1 MSVTKEFREMTK
13 RVAIYARVSTNQQT
27 VQNQLD
33 ALREVASRSG
43 YSIVEEF
50 VDEGISGAKGRT
62 DRPALDRMLK
72 DCAKRRFDM
81 VMVWDISRLGR
92 SLQNLIEVMNG
103 LQSMRVDL
111 FFVQQGMDTSTASG
125 RMMFSVFGALGE
137 YERELIRERTLL
149 GQQRARAQG
158 VKFGRP
164 RTVTDNTR
172 EAIRL
177 MRSQGVAIRKIATT
191 LGIGVSTCYAAI
203 A

>member
-1 MSVTKEFREMTK
+1 MSVK

-92 SLQNLIEVMNG
+92 SLQNLIEVMNE

-137 YERELIRERTLL
+137 YERELIRERTRL

-164 RTVTDNTR
+164 RTVTESTR

-203 A
+203 

>member
-1 MSVTKEFREMTK
+1 MTK
-13 RVAIYARVSTNQQT
+13 RVAIYARVSTTQQT

-50 VDEGISGAKGRT
+50 VDEGISGAKGRV
-62 DRPALDRMLK
+62 DRPALDRMLR

-92 SLQNLIEVMNG
+92 SLQNLIEVMNE
-103 LQSMRVDL
+103 LQSLKVDL

-172 EAIRL
+172 DAIRL

-191 LGIGVSTCYAAI
+191 LGIGVSTCYAAMN
-203 A
+203 

>member
-1 MSVTKEFREMTK
+1 MTK
-13 RVAIYARVSTNQQT
+13 RVAIYARVSTTQQT

-43 YSIVEEF
+43 YSLVEEF
-50 VDEGISGAKGRT
+50 VDEGISGAKGRV
-62 DRPALDRMLK
+62 DRPALDRMLR

-92 SLQNLIEVMNG
+92 SLQNLIEVMNE
-103 LQSMRVDL
+103 LQSLKVDL

-164 RTVTDNTR
+164 RTVTNNTR
-172 EAIRL
+172 DAIRL

-191 LGIGVSTCYAAI
+191 LGIGVSTCYAAMG
-203 A
+203 

>member
-1 MSVTKEFREMTK
+1 MTK
-13 RVAIYARVSTNQQT
+13 RVAIYARVSTTQQT

-50 VDEGISGAKGRT
+50 VDDGISGAKGRV
-62 DRPALDRMLK
+62 DRPALDRMLR

-92 SLQNLIEVMNG
+92 SLQNLIEVMNE
-103 LQSMRVDL
+103 LQSLKVDL

-172 EAIRL
+172 DAIRL

-191 LGIGVSTCYAAI
+191 LGIGVSTCYAAMV
-203 A
+203 

>member
-1 MSVTKEFREMTK
+1 MTK

-92 SLQNLIEVMNG
+92 SLQNLIEVMNE

-203 A
+203 ERV

>member
-1 MSVTKEFREMTK
+1 MSSK
-13 RVAIYARVSTNQQT
+13 RVAIYARVSTTQQT

-50 VDEGISGAKGRT
+50 VDEGISGAKGRV
-62 DRPALDRMLK
+62 DRPALDRMLR

-92 SLQNLIEVMNG
+92 SLQNLIEVMNE
-103 LQSMRVDL
+103 LQSLKVDL

-172 EAIRL
+172 DAIRL

-191 LGIGVSTCYAAI
+191 LGIGVSTCYAAMG
-203 A
+203 

>member
-1 MSVTKEFREMTK
+1 MSSK
-13 RVAIYARVSTNQQT
+13 RVAVYARVSTTQQT

-50 VDEGISGAKGRT
+50 VDEGISGAKGRV
-62 DRPALDRMLK
+62 DRPALDRMLR

-92 SLQNLIEVMNG
+92 SLQNLIEVMNE
-103 LQSMRVDL
+103 LQSLKVDL

-172 EAIRL
+172 DAIRL

-191 LGIGVSTCYAAI
+191 LGIGVSTCYAAMG
-203 A
+203 

>member
-1 MSVTKEFREMTK
+1 MTK
-13 RVAIYARVSTNQQT
+13 KVAIYARVSTTQQT

-33 ALREVASRSG
+33 ALREVAGRSG

-50 VDEGISGAKGRT
+50 VDEGISGAKGRV
-62 DRPALDRMLK
+62 DRPALDRMLR

-92 SLQNLIEVMNG
+92 SLQNLIEVMNE
-103 LQSMRVDL
+103 LQSLKVEL

-172 EAIRL
+172 DAIRL

-191 LGIGVSTCYAAI
+191 LGIGVSTCYAAMG
-203 A
+203 

>member
-1 MSVTKEFREMTK
+1 MTK
-13 RVAIYARVSTNQQT
+13 RVAIYARVSTSQQT

-92 SLQNLIEVMNG
+92 SLQNLIEVMNE
-103 LQSMRVDL
+103 LQSLKVDL

-172 EAIRL
+172 DAIRL

-191 LGIGVSTCYAAI
+191 LGIGVSTCYAAMG
-203 A
+203 

>member
-1 MSVTKEFREMTK
+1 MSSK
-13 RVAIYARVSTNQQT
+13 RVAIYARVSTTQQT

-50 VDEGISGAKGRT
+50 IDEGISGAKGRV
-62 DRPALDRMLK
+62 DRPALDRMLR

-92 SLQNLIEVMNG
+92 SLQNLIEVMNE
-103 LQSMRVDL
+103 LQSLKVDL

-172 EAIRL
+172 DAIRL

-191 LGIGVSTCYAAI
+191 LGIGVSTCYAAMG
-203 A
+203 

>member
-1 MSVTKEFREMTK
+1 MSSK
-13 RVAIYARVSTNQQT
+13 RVAIYARVSTTQQT
-27 VQNQLD
+27 VQNQLA

-50 VDEGISGAKGRT
+50 IDEGISGAKGRV
-62 DRPALDRMLK
+62 DRPALDRMLR

-92 SLQNLIEVMNG
+92 SLQNLIEVMNE
-103 LQSMRVDL
+103 LQSLKVDL

-164 RTVTDNTR
+164 RTVTDSTR
-172 EAIRL
+172 DAIRL

-191 LGIGVSTCYAAI
+191 LGIGVSTCYAAMG
-203 A
+203 

>member
-1 MSVTKEFREMTK
+1 VMTK
-13 RVAIYARVSTNQQT
+13 RVAIYARVSTTQQT

-50 VDEGISGAKGRT
+50 VDEGISGAKGRV
-62 DRPALDRMLK
+62 DRPALDRMLR

-92 SLQNLIEVMNG
+92 SLQNLIEVMNE
-103 LQSMRVDL
+103 LQSLKVDL

-172 EAIRL
+172 DAIRL

-191 LGIGVSTCYAAI
+191 LGIGVSTCYAAMG
-203 A
+203 

>member
-1 MSVTKEFREMTK
+1 MMTK
-13 RVAIYARVSTNQQT
+13 RVAIYARVSTTQQT

-50 VDEGISGAKGRT
+50 VDEGISGAKGRV
-62 DRPALDRMLK
+62 DRPALDRMLR

-92 SLQNLIEVMNG
+92 SLQNLIEVMNE
-103 LQSMRVDL
+103 LQSLKVDL

-191 LGIGVSTCYAAI
+191 LGIGVSTCYAATQTQ
-203 A
+203 

>member
-1 MSVTKEFREMTK
+1 MTK
-13 RVAIYARVSTNQQT
+13 RVAIYARVSTTQQT

-33 ALREVASRSG
+33 ALREVAGRSG

-50 VDEGISGAKGRT
+50 VDEGISGAKGRV
-62 DRPALDRMLK
+62 DRPALDRMLR

-92 SLQNLIEVMNG
+92 SLQNLIEVMNE
-103 LQSMRVDL
+103 LQSLKVDL

-172 EAIRL
+172 DAIRL

-191 LGIGVSTCYAAI
+191 LGIGVSTCYAA
-203 A
+203 AQTQ

>member
-1 MSVTKEFREMTK
+1 MMTK
-13 RVAIYARVSTNQQT
+13 RVAIYARVSTTQQT

-50 VDEGISGAKGRT
+50 VDEGISGAKGRV
-62 DRPALDRMLK
+62 DRPALDRMLR

-92 SLQNLIEVMNG
+92 SLQNLIEVMNE
-103 LQSMRVDL
+103 LQSLKVDL

-172 EAIRL
+172 DAIRL

-191 LGIGVSTCYAAI
+191 LGIGVSTCYAAMG
-203 A
+203 

>member
-1 MSVTKEFREMTK
+1 MTK

-92 SLQNLIEVMNG
+92 SLQNLIEVMNE

-164 RTVTDNTR
+164 KTVTDNTR

-191 LGIGVSTCYAAI
+191 LGVGVSTCYAAI
-203 A
+203 

>member
-1 MSVTKEFREMTK
+1 MTK

>member
-1 MSVTKEFREMTK
+1 MSSK
-13 RVAIYARVSTNQQT
+13 RVAIYARVSTTQQT

-50 VDEGISGAKGRT
+50 IDEGISGAKGRV
-62 DRPALDRMLK
+62 DRPALDRMLR

-92 SLQNLIEVMNG
+92 SLQNLIEVMNE
-103 LQSMRVDL
+103 LQSLRVDL

-172 EAIRL
+172 DAIRL

-191 LGIGVSTCYAAI
+191 LGIGVSTCYAAMG
-203 A
+203 

>member
-1 MSVTKEFREMTK
+1 MSAKQGVREMTK

-92 SLQNLIEVMNG
+92 SLQNLIEVMNE

-164 RTVTDNTR
+164 KTVTDNTR

-191 LGIGVSTCYAAI
+191 LGIGVSTCYAAM

>member
-1 MSVTKEFREMTK
+1 
-13 RVAIYARVSTNQQT
+13 
-27 VQNQLD
+27 
-33 ALREVASRSG
+33 
-43 YSIVEEF
+43 
-50 VDEGISGAKGRT
+50 
-62 DRPALDRMLK
+62 
-72 DCAKRRFDM
+72 M

-92 SLQNLIEVMNG
+92 SLQNLIEVMNE
-103 LQSMRVDL
+103 LQSLKVDL

-172 EAIRL
+172 DAIRL

-191 LGIGVSTCYAAI
+191 LGIGVSTCYAAMG
-203 A
+203 

>member
-1 MSVTKEFREMTK
+1 MTK
-13 RVAIYARVSTNQQT
+13 RVAIYARVSTTQQT

-50 VDEGISGAKGRT
+50 VDEGISGAKGRV
-62 DRPALDRMLK
+62 DRPALDRMLR

-92 SLQNLIEVMNG
+92 SLQNLIEVMNE
-103 LQSMRVDL
+103 LQSLKVDL

-172 EAIRL
+172 DAIRL

-191 LGIGVSTCYAAI
+191 LGIGVSTCYAAMG
-203 A
+203 

>member
-1 MSVTKEFREMTK
+1 MTK
-13 RVAIYARVSTNQQT
+13 RVAIYARVSTTQQT

-50 VDEGISGAKGRT
+50 IDEGISGAKGRV
-62 DRPALDRMLK
+62 DRPALDRMLR

-92 SLQNLIEVMNG
+92 SLQNLIEVMNE
-103 LQSMRVDL
+103 LQSLKVDL

-172 EAIRL
+172 DAIRL
-177 MRSQGVAIRKIATT
+177 MRSQGIAIRKIATT
-191 LGIGVSTCYAAI
+191 LGIGVSTCYAAM
-203 A
+203 

>member
-1 MSVTKEFREMTK
+1 MTK
-13 RVAIYARVSTNQQT
+13 RVAIYARVSTTHQT

-50 VDEGISGAKGRT
+50 VDEGISGAKGRV
-62 DRPALDRMLK
+62 DRPALDRMLR

-92 SLQNLIEVMNG
+92 SLQNLIEVMNE
-103 LQSMRVDL
+103 LQSLKVDL

-172 EAIRL
+172 DAIRL

-191 LGIGVSTCYAAI
+191 LGIGVSTCYAAMG
-203 A
+203 

>member
-1 MSVTKEFREMTK
+1 MTK
-13 RVAIYARVSTNQQT
+13 RVAIYARVSTTQQT

-50 VDEGISGAKGRT
+50 VDEGISGTKGRV
-62 DRPALDRMLK
+62 DRPALDRMLR

-92 SLQNLIEVMNG
+92 SLQNLIEVMNE
-103 LQSMRVDL
+103 LQSLKVDL

-125 RMMFSVFGALGE
+125 RMMFAVFGALSS

-172 EAIRL
+172 DAIRL

-191 LGIGVSTCYAAI
+191 LGIGVSTCYAAM

>member
-1 MSVTKEFREMTK
+1 MTK
-13 RVAIYARVSTNQQT
+13 RVAIYARVSTTQQT

-50 VDEGISGAKGRT
+50 VDEGISGAKGRV
-62 DRPALDRMLK
+62 DRPALDRMLR

-92 SLQNLIEVMNG
+92 SLQNLIEVMNE
-103 LQSMRVDL
+103 LQSLKVDL

-172 EAIRL
+172 DAIRL

-191 LGIGVSTCYAAI
+191 LGIGVSTCYAAM

>member
-1 MSVTKEFREMTK
+1 MTK
-13 RVAIYARVSTNQQT
+13 RVAVYARVSTTQQT

-50 VDEGISGAKGRT
+50 VDEGISGAKGRV
-62 DRPALDRMLK
+62 DRPALDRMLR

-92 SLQNLIEVMNG
+92 SLQNLIEVMNE
-103 LQSMRVDL
+103 LQSLRVDL

-172 EAIRL
+172 DAIRL

-191 LGIGVSTCYAAI
+191 LGIGVSTCYAAMG
-203 A
+203 